1 MKLTAFALI
10 GMIMSTAAT
19 AQTVAPFGSDGCVPG
34 FNAQGQFLDEKGY
47 VLDSA
52 GWVATADHKV
62 LNAAGQQVFLKK
74 TCLGRLARVHGRIG
88 AGAGGNMGVALGL
101 GVLVAAVAAGGA
113 SSTNGTN

>member
-19 AQTVAPFGSDGCVPG
+19 AQTVAPFESDGCVPG
-34 FNAQGQFLDEKGY
+34 FNAQGQFIDEKGY

-52 GWVATADHKV
+52 GWVATADQKV

-74 TCLGRLARVHGRIG
+74 TCLGRLAKVN
-88 AGAGGNMGVALGL
+88 GNMGVALGL
-101 GVLVAAVAAGGA
+101 GVLVAALAAGST
-113 SSTNGTN
+113 SSTNDTN